1 VGFGDDGPW
10 TALGNGDGTFQ
21 PARLVL
27 DELGYDL
34 GWTSEHPRFV
44 ADLTGD
50 GRGDLVG
57 FGTDGIWTALGHGDG
72 TFPPARLVS
81 PDLASSTGWTPA
93 RHPRYVTDLTG
104 DGSADIVGFG
114 DDGV

>member
-1 VGFGDDGPW
+1 
-10 TALGNGDGTFQ
+10 LGSSSTNHT
-21 PARLVL
+21 R
-27 DELGYDL
+27 
-34 GWTSEHPRFV
+34 HPRFV